1 MKYAENKR
9 IEALSKSTVKIKGN
23 DVVASWKIMIGV
35 FIVPPVI
42 NLTTILFH
50 FTYAKRFATS
60 FTGRYLVSCL
70 FCLCLCVY
78 LTVCVQL
85 LNGVKTNMRICRIRF
100 FVIIYIKT
108 IARLRKR
115 RKELKRLVKD
125 TMDKYS
131 KMNDKTIFK
140 RKSFSESKVSDWHIN
155 TDEVFGAFSEIY
167 S

>member
-1 MKYAENKR
+1 MWYAEKQR
-9 IEALSKSTVKIKGN
+9 IAALKKSSVKIKGN
-23 DVVASWKIMIGV
+23 DVVASWKILIGV
-35 FIVPPVI
+35 FIVPPII
-42 NLTTILFH
+42 NLTTILFY
-50 FTYAKRFATS
+50 FTYSKRFASS
-60 FTGRYLVSCL
+60 FIGRYLASCV
-70 FCLCLCVY
+70 FCLCLCLY

-100 FVIIYIKT
+100 FVLIYIKT

-131 KMNDKTIFK
+131 KMNATTLFK
-140 RKSFSESKVSDWHIN
+140 RKSFSETRHSDWHIN
-155 TDEVFGAFSEIY
+155 TDEVFGALSEIY